1 MNVDFKTKD
10 KGGKAATVETEF
22 VKKLIE
28 VIKEVT
34 GLDFDQYTDKSRQRD
49 RFYARMIFAYN
60 LHRNWRRMDDIAKIL
75 NRNRSMAYYYIEK
88 YIDEV
93 KYNKE
98 FRELAERVE
107 EKLR

>member
-1 MNVDFKTKD
+1 
-10 KGGKAATVETEF
+10 
-22 VKKLIE
+22 
-28 VIKEVT
+28 
-34 GLDFDQYTDKSRQRD
+34 
-49 RFYARMIFAYN
+49 
-60 LHRNWRRMDDIAKIL
+60 MDDIAKIL

>member
-1 MNVDFKTKD
+1 M
-10 KGGKAATVETEF
+10 ETEL

-28 VIKEVT
+28 VVKEVT
-34 GLDFDQYTDKSRQRD
+34 GLDFYQYTGKSRERG
-49 RFYARMIFAYN
+49 RFFARMIFAYN

-88 YIDEV
+88 YIEEV

-98 FRELAERVE
+98 FRELAQKVE
-107 EKLR
+107 GELNHRTE